1 MNQTIEQLLSH
12 RSVRHF
18 KKQALTDKQK
28 QQLITAAQAGSSSN
42 FLQAYTIIEIKDP
55 ELRRELGRL
64 ANCEDYVVN
73 TGVFYVFV
81 ADLYRHATILSKE
94 GQSLEPLK
102 TPESLLVAA
111 VDTTIAAQNMA
122 IAAESM
128 DLGICYIGGI
138 RNDLYTVAKRL
149 SLPELTVPLFGLTIG
164 VPETLNGVKPRMPFE
179 NILSENHYQSDK
191 LTDMHTYDELLKD
204 YYASRSSNAQ
214 TADWSQKSLSYFSYN
229 RRPEVKIFL
238 QKQGFDV

>member
-73 TGVFYVFV
+73 TVCSMF
-81 ADLYRHATILSKE
+81 
-94 GQSLEPLK
+94 
-102 TPESLLVAA
+102 LL
-111 VDTTIAAQNMA
+111 
-122 IAAESM
+122 
-128 DLGICYIGGI
+128 LICIVMQ
-138 RNDLYTVAKRL
+138 RFCQKR
-149 SLPELTVPLFGLTIG
+149 G
-164 VPETLNGVKPRMPFE
+164 
-179 NILSENHYQSDK
+179 NHW
-191 LTDMHTYDELLKD
+191 
-204 YYASRSSNAQ
+204 N
-214 TADWSQKSLSYFSYN
+214 
-229 RRPEVKIFL
+229 P
-238 QKQGFDV
+238 

>member
-81 ADLYRHATILSKE
+81 ADLYRVM
-94 GQSLEPLK
+94 QRFC
-102 TPESLLVAA
+102 
-111 VDTTIAAQNMA
+111 Q
-122 IAAESM
+122 
-128 DLGICYIGGI
+128 
-138 RNDLYTVAKRL
+138 KR
-149 SLPELTVPLFGLTIG
+149 G
-164 VPETLNGVKPRMPFE
+164 
-179 NILSENHYQSDK
+179 NH
-191 LTDMHTYDELLKD
+191 
-204 YYASRSSNAQ
+204 
-214 TADWSQKSLSYFSYN
+214 
-229 RRPEVKIFL
+229 
-238 QKQGFDV
+238 

>member
-138 RNDLYTVAKRL
+138 RNDLDTVA
-149 SLPELTVPLFGLTIG
+149 T
-164 VPETLNGVKPRMPFE
+164 RMPFE

-191 LTDMHTYDELLKD
+191 LTDIHTYDELLKD

>member
-73 TGVFYVFV
+73 TGLFYVFV
-81 ADLYRHATILSKE
+81 ADLYRHA
-94 GQSLEPLK
+94 
-102 TPESLLVAA
+102 
-111 VDTTIAAQNMA
+111 TIAAQNMA

-138 RNDLYTVAKRL
+138 RNDLDTVAKRL

-229 RRPEVKIFL
+229 RRPEVKTFL
-238 QKQGFDV
+238 QKQGFDI

>member
-1 MNQTIEQLLSH
+1 M
-12 RSVRHF
+12 
-18 KKQALTDKQK
+18 
-28 QQLITAAQAGSSSN
+28 
-42 FLQAYTIIEIKDP
+42 
-55 ELRRELGRL
+55 
-64 ANCEDYVVN
+64 
-73 TGVFYVFV
+73 
-81 ADLYRHATILSKE
+81 
-94 GQSLEPLK
+94 EPLK

-138 RNDLYTVAKRL
+138 RNDLNTVAKRL

-191 LTDMHTYDELLKD
+191 LTDMHTYDELLKIIMP
-204 YYASRSSNAQ
+204 AAQ
-214 TADWSQKSLSYFSYN
+214 VTPKQRIGHRNLC
-229 RRPEVKIFL
+229 PIFL
-238 QKQGFDV
+238 IIVAQK

>member
-1 MNQTIEQLLSH
+1 M
-12 RSVRHF
+12 
-18 KKQALTDKQK
+18 
-28 QQLITAAQAGSSSN
+28 
-42 FLQAYTIIEIKDP
+42 
-55 ELRRELGRL
+55 
-64 ANCEDYVVN
+64 
-73 TGVFYVFV
+73 
-81 ADLYRHATILSKE
+81 
-94 GQSLEPLK
+94 EPLK

-138 RNDLYTVAKRL
+138 RNDLDTVAKRL

-238 QKQGFDV
+238 QNKDLMSKQKSVGLRYFNVSPRSLLIFIYLY

>member
-138 RNDLYTVAKRL
+138 RNDLDTVAKRL

-164 VPETLNGVKPRMPFE
+164 VPET
-179 NILSENHYQSDK
+179 ILSENHYQSDK

>member
-1 MNQTIEQLLSH
+1 M
-12 RSVRHF
+12 
-18 KKQALTDKQK
+18 
-28 QQLITAAQAGSSSN
+28 
-42 FLQAYTIIEIKDP
+42 
-55 ELRRELGRL
+55 GRL

-73 TGVFYVFV
+73 TGVFYVLLLICIVMQRFCQ
-81 ADLYRHATILSKE
+81 E

-138 RNDLYTVAKRL
+138 RNDLDTVAKRL

-229 RRPEVKIFL
+229 RRPEVKFSCKTRI
-238 QKQGFDV
+238 